1 MTILSAT
8 LWLTEKFDERPLWVH
23 NFWKSSAVFVA
34 FSLYAL
40 VMMSFDRYL
49 ATCCPIFHQTSVTK
63 TKLSTPFAILNIVA
77 LILFLLSFN
86 DFVFPYEVLY
96 LISSF
101 MVARKSRRNNKIAP
115 GTKKPFSLKNVSYCV
130 LAVAC
135 FAAFFTPCVGLRLT
149 ETILE

>member
-1 MTILSAT
+1 M
-8 LWLTEKFDERPLWVH
+8 
-23 NFWKSSAVFVA
+23 A

-96 LISSF
+96 LISFIFHFPPILVFNCKSF